1 MTNFFVDQ
9 LFSGFLL
16 AAFPI
21 AILAGLISFISPC
34 VLPLVPGY
42 LSFAA
47 GYSQAKGRVFLGSL
61 LFVMGFSVLFISYGA
76 LFGGI
81 GSQISS
87 HEEIITR
94 VLGVLTIFLGLIF
107 MGRFP
112 MAPTFSPKIST
123 NGGLIGAPLLGFL
136 FGIGWTPCIGPALA
150 TVQTLAFQESSAA
163 RGAILSFGYCIGLGA
178 PFIASGLYLDKFIF
192 SSTSTSSASGR
203 TRTPAADVWIRPWLS
218 VSGTRCTRCTPP
230 SNFKRAYGV
239 VPGSGVPF
247 DLIAIEISL

>member
-1 MTNFFVDQ
+1 MIDFFVDQ

-16 AAFPI
+16 VAFPI
-21 AILAGLISFISPC
+21 AILAGLISFLSPC

-47 GYSQAKGRVFLGSL
+47 GYSKAKGRVFLGSI
-61 LFVMGFSVLFISYGA
+61 LFVIGFSVLFISYGA

-81 GSQISS
+81 GSRIATND
-87 HEEIITR
+87 ETITR
-94 VLGVLTIFLGLIF
+94 ILGVITILLGLIF
-107 MGRFP
+107 MGSFP
-112 MAPTFSPKIST
+112 MMRTFSPKIAT

-178 PFIASGLYLDKFIF
+178 PFIASGLYLDK
-192 SSTSTSSASGR
+192 SERLRKYLT
-203 TRTPAADVWIRPWLS
+203 
-218 VSGTRCTRCTPP
+218 
-230 SNFKRAYGV
+230 KRG
-239 VPGSGVPF
+239 
-247 DLIAIEISL
+247 DLITKIGGALLILIGIAQILGLWTDLMISLRSLITDFAPVI

>member
-1 MTNFFVDQ
+1 MRDFFVDQ

-47 GYSQAKGRVFLGSL
+47 GYSKAKGRVFLGSI
-61 LFVMGFSVLFISYGA
+61 LFVLGFSVLFVSYGA
-76 LFGGI
+76 FFGGI
-81 GSQISS
+81 GARISTN
-87 HEEIITR
+87 EEVITR
-94 VLGVLTIFLGLIF
+94 VLGVFTILLGLLF

-112 MAPTFSPKIST
+112 MAPTFSPKMST

-163 RGAILSFGYCIGLGA
+163 RGAFLSFGYCIGLGA
-178 PFIASGLYLDKFIF
+178 PFIASGLYLDK
-192 SSTSTSSASGR
+192 SAR
-203 TRTPAADVWIRPWLS
+203 LRKFLT
-218 VSGTRCTRCTPP
+218 
-230 SNFKRAYGV
+230 KRG
-239 VPGSGVPF
+239 
-247 DLIAIEISL
+247 DLISNIGGIFLILIGIAQLLGLWTELMASLRSLIADFAPVI

>member
-1 MTNFFVDQ
+1 MIDFFVDQ
-9 LFSGFLL
+9 LLGGFLL
-16 AAFPI
+16 LAFPI
-21 AILAGLISFISPC
+21 AVLAGLISFVSPC

-47 GYSQAKGRVFLGSL
+47 GYSKAKGRVFLGSI
-61 LFVMGFSVLFISYGA
+61 LFVLGFSVLFISYGA

-81 GSQISS
+81 GSRISTN
-87 HEEIITR
+87 EETITR
-94 VLGVLTIFLGLIF
+94 ILGVITILLGLIF

-112 MAPTFSPKIST
+112 MMRTFSPKIST

-178 PFIASGLYLDKFIF
+178 PFIASGLYLDK
-192 SSTSTSSASGR
+192 SAR
-203 TRTPAADVWIRPWLS
+203 LRQFLT
-218 VSGTRCTRCTPP
+218 
-230 SNFKRAYGV
+230 KRG
-239 VPGSGVPF
+239 
-247 DLIAIEISL
+247 DLISKIGGALLILIGIAQLLGFWTDLMISLRSMITEFAPVI

>member
-1 MTNFFVDQ
+1 LVDQ

-16 AAFPI
+16 VAFPI
-21 AILAGLISFISPC
+21 AILAGLISFLSPC

-47 GYSQAKGRVFLGSL
+47 GYSKAKGRVFLGSI
-61 LFVMGFSVLFISYGA
+61 LFVLGFSVLFISYGA

-81 GSQISS
+81 GSRISTND
-87 HEEIITR
+87 ETITR
-94 VLGVLTIFLGLIF
+94 ILGVITILLGLIF
-107 MGRFP
+107 MGSFP
-112 MAPTFSPKIST
+112 MMRTFSPKIAT

-178 PFIASGLYLDKFIF
+178 PFIASGLFLDK
-192 SSTSTSSASGR
+192 SAR
-203 TRTPAADVWIRPWLS
+203 IRKFL
-218 VSGTRCTRCTPP
+218 T
-230 SNFKRAYGV
+230 KRG
-239 VPGSGVPF
+239 
-247 DLIAIEISL
+247 DLISKIGGVFLLLIGIAQVLGLWTDLMISLRSLISDFAPVI

>member
-1 MTNFFVDQ
+1 MINYVVDQ

-16 AAFPI
+16 IAFPI
-21 AILAGLISFISPC
+21 AILAGLISFVSPC

-47 GYSQAKGRVFLGSL
+47 GYSNAKGRVFIGSL
-61 LFVMGFSVLFISYGA
+61 LFVLGFSVLFIYYGA

-81 GSQISS
+81 GSRISTN
-87 HEEIITR
+87 EEMITR
-94 VLGVLTIFLGLIF
+94 VLGVLTILLGLIF

-112 MAPTFSPKIST
+112 MMRTFSPKVAT

-150 TVQTLAFQESSAA
+150 TVQTLAFQESSAV

-178 PFIASGLYLDKFIF
+178 PFIASGLYLDK
-192 SSTSTSSASGR
+192 SAR
-203 TRTPAADVWIRPWLS
+203 LRRYLT
-218 VSGTRCTRCTPP
+218 
-230 SNFKRAYGV
+230 KRG
-239 VPGSGVPF
+239 
-247 DLIAIEISL
+247 DLISKIGGALLILIGVAQLLGIWTDFMISLRSMISEFAPVI

>member
-1 MTNFFVDQ
+1 MTSFIVDQ
-9 LFSGFLL
+9 LFSGILL

-21 AILAGLISFISPC
+21 AILAGLISFLSPC

-47 GYSQAKGRVFLGSL
+47 GYSKAKGRVFLGSL
-61 LFVMGFSVLFISYGA
+61 LFVLGFSVLFISYGA

-81 GSQISS
+81 GSRITA
-87 HEEIITR
+87 HEELITR
-94 VLGVLTIFLGLIF
+94 VLGVVTIFLGLIF

-112 MAPTFSPKIST
+112 MAPTFSLKMST

-136 FGIGWTPCIGPALA
+136 FGIGWTPCIGPALG

-178 PFIASGLYLDKFIF
+178 PFIASGLYLDK
-192 SSTSTSSASGR
+192 SAR
-203 TRTPAADVWIRPWLS
+203 LRKFLT
-218 VSGTRCTRCTPP
+218 
-230 SNFKRAYGV
+230 KRG
-239 VPGSGVPF
+239 
-247 DLIAIEISL
+247 DLISKIGGIFLILIGIAQLLGIWTDLMASLRSFISDFAPVI